1 MHGSAFGGAPGLLN
15 ERCPGRHGAAGPP
28 RAPWVNSFLRDPA
41 VRTGYGLENQFTLA
55 SMPTVF
61 SFGLPNDQALGKW
74 SLNNLYFKPNVQ
86 YLYEDYSILKPFP
99 LVYQATPFSSFR
111 SVTGVPEAMGYVTK
125 SITRAAGSDLRTIGS
140 MNDRCQDM
148 SNWGPNASHS
158 GFL

>member
-1 MHGSAFGGAPGLLN
+1 
-15 ERCPGRHGAAGPP
+15 
-28 RAPWVNSFLRDPA
+28 
-41 VRTGYGLENQFTLA
+41 
-55 SMPTVF
+55 MPTVF
-61 SFGLPNDQALGKW
+61 IFGLPNDQALEKW

-125 SITRAAGSDLRTIGS
+125 SITRAAGSDLRTVGS

-148 SNWGPNASHS
+148 SNWGPNASHA
-158 GFL
+158 GFGKTHSAQWRLNNQSTHLFWKMLVKNIKLK